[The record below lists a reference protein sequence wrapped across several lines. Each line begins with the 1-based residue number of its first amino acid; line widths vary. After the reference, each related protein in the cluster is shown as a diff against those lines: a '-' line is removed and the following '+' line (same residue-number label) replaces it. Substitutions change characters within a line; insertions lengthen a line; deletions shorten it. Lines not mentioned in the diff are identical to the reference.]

1 MAKYDNCKILSPD
14 GSFLGYCNQ
23 RRLDMYIKKNLGSLV
38 EDKTVQLNYEPKI
51 RDLDDFTRKMNN
63 PYYFEP
69 LKSQCVVCSSANHL
83 IFFHLIPKDY
93 RKWFPEN
100 KKTHNNKDVMLLCEK
115 CHQYYGY
122 YLNKLR
128 DDFLRVYNIKLDQNL
143 KTVRNYAK
151 KLLLHD
157 FNEDHRYFAKIT
169 EHLGHKPTHE
179 DLEKLSNLSPYIGI
193 NECSSP
199 CEYIVKRYIS
209 KDKITDFEEIWRNY
223 FVEVMEPKFLPE
235 GWVETK

>member
-1 MAKYDNCKILSPD
+1 
-14 GSFLGYCNQ
+14 
-23 RRLDMYIKKNLGSLV
+23 
-38 EDKTVQLNYEPKI
+38 
-51 RDLDDFTRKMNN
+51 
-63 PYYFEP
+63 
-69 LKSQCVVCSSANHL
+69 
-83 IFFHLIPKDY
+83 
-93 RKWFPEN
+93 
-100 KKTHNNKDVMLLCEK
+100 MLLCEK